1 MRPLRLLIGL
11 CLLTPALPLAAQTVV
26 HRCAGSNGVPVFTD
40 RACSD
45 LEATPL
51 QPATAAPRN
60 GSSPPSGAPP
70 PILCAAN
77 VAQLKQAVVDAFAIG
92 DANRLAGLMLWNG
105 EGHGAAVADI
115 RALHALMQHPL
126 VEVGTDVPDAPDA
139 PANAGSAADAPV
151 NAGSAA
157 DAPATAH
164 ASELLVRTAS
174 SDGSGVPR
182 ETRFPLARQSGC
194 VWLRQP

>member
-1 MRPLRLLIGL
+1 MRLLRLLIGL
-11 CLLTPALPLAAQTVV
+11 CLLSPALPLAAQTVV
-26 HRCAGSNGVPVFTD
+26 HRCVGSNGVPVFTD

-51 QPATAAPRN
+51 QPAAATPRG
-60 GSSPPSGAPP
+60 GSPPPSGAPP

-77 VAQLKQAVVDAFAIG
+77 VAQLRQAVIDAFALG

-126 VEVGTDVPDAPDA
+126 VEVGTDVPDAP
-139 PANAGSAADAPV
+139 AD
-151 NAGSAA
+151 AGSAA

-174 SDGSGVPR
+174 GDGSGVPR
-182 ETRFPLARQSGC
+182 ETRFALARQSGC

>member
-1 MRPLRLLIGL
+1 MRLLRPLIGFLLL
-11 CLLTPALPLAAQTVV
+11 SPALPLAAQTVI
-26 HRCAGSNGVPVFTD
+26 HRCVGSNGVPVFTD

-45 LEATPL
+45 LEAAPL
-51 QPATAAPRN
+51 QAAAAPR
-60 GSSPPSGAPP
+60 GGAPPPAGAPP

-77 VAQLKQAVVDAFAIG
+77 VAQLRQAVIDAFAIG

-105 EGHGAAVADI
+105 EGHGAVVADI

-126 VEVGTDVPDAPDA
+126 VEIGTDVPDAP
-139 PANAGSAADAPV
+139 AADGSLAPPAAPV
-151 NAGSAA
+151 EAL
-157 DAPATAH
+157 PARP
-164 ASELLVRTAS
+164 SELLVRTAA